1 MNPILLR
8 LYHGLPARM
17 RSFAASLHGFYIH
30 KCRYGPESE
39 SLVAE
44 ALERE
49 TWSKKR
55 WQDWQEQR
63 LAYMLHRAATRV
75 PYYRDVWARRRRLG
89 DRASWEYLEHWPLLE
104 KEVVRGCPTAFIAE
118 DCNTRRMFHDH
129 TAGTTGKPLDSWW
142 SLQALRTSHALFEAR
157 CRRWYG
163 VSRHDRWARV
173 GGQLVTPAKQR
184 RPPFWVWN
192 AGLKQLYMS
201 SFHLAPDLIPH
212 YLDAL
217 RDYRIQYLQGYA
229 SSLYALAQ
237 EAIRLGR
244 TDLTMRVAV
253 TDSEP
258 LLDYQ
263 RQAIA
268 EAFRCP
274 IYESYGMTEFVA
286 AASEC
291 QLHQLHTWPEA
302 GLIEVFDGDQGL
314 PSGACGDLVCT
325 GLLNADMVLIRYRVG
340 DRGSLS
346 PADQPC
352 TCGRTLPKMGS
363 LEGRIDDLFYISDGR
378 RIGRLDDVFNAQIP
392 ICEGQMIQ
400 EAHNRIRVRYVP
412 ARNFTPDIENVII
425 RRLQDRMGPVE
436 VILEQVDGVF
446 RLPNGKFR
454 QTICLLPPEMK
465 LDLQNADK

>member
-1 MNPILLR
+1 MNPALLR

-17 RSFAASLHGFYIH
+17 RSFVASLHGLYLH

-39 SLVAE
+39 SLVE
-44 ALERE
+44 EVLERD
-49 TWSKKR
+49 TWSPKR

-63 LAYMLHRAATRV
+63 LAYVLHRAATRV

-89 DRASWEYLEHWPLLE
+89 DRASWDYLEHWPLLE
-104 KEVVRGCPTAFIAE
+104 KEVVRRCPTAFIAE

-129 TAGTTGKPLDSWW
+129 TAGTTGKPLDFWW
-142 SLQALRTSHALFEAR
+142 SLRALRTYHALFEAR

-173 GGQLVTPAKQR
+173 GGQLVTPVKQR

-212 YLDAL
+212 YLDTL
-217 RDYRIQYLQGYA
+217 QDYRIQYLQGYA
-229 SSLYALAQ
+229 SSLYALAH

-244 TDLTMRVAV
+244 RDLTIHVAV

-268 EAFRCP
+268 AAFRCP
-274 IYESYGMTEFVA
+274 IYESYAMTEFVA

-302 GLIEVFDGDQGL
+302 GLIEVFDGDQL
-314 PSGACGDLVCT
+314 SPRGACGDLVCT

-340 DRGSLS
+340 DRGRLSL
-346 PADQPC
+346 ADQPC
-352 TCGRTLPKMGS
+352 ACGRTLPRMGA
-363 LEGRIDDLFYISDGR
+363 LEGRMDDLFYTSDGR
-378 RIGRLDDVFNAQIP
+378 RIGRLDDVFNAQIAM
-392 ICEGQMIQ
+392 CEGQMIQ
-400 EAHNRIRVRYVP
+400 EAHDRIRVRYVP
-412 ARNFTPDIENVII
+412 AQNFTADAEDVII
-425 RRLQDRMGPVE
+425 RRLRDRMGPVE
-436 VILEQVDGVF
+436 VILERVDKLP
-446 RLPNGKFR
+446 RLRNGKFR
-454 QTICLLPPEMK
+454 QAICMLPPEMTINPK
-465 LDLQNADK
+465 HADK

>member
-1 MNPILLR
+1 
-8 LYHGLPARM
+8 
-17 RSFAASLHGFYIH
+17 
-30 KCRYGPESE
+30 
-39 SLVAE
+39 
-44 ALERE
+44 
-49 TWSKKR
+49 
-55 WQDWQEQR
+55 
-63 LAYMLHRAATRV
+63 
-75 PYYRDVWARRRRLG
+75 
-89 DRASWEYLEHWPLLE
+89 
-104 KEVVRGCPTAFIAE
+104 
-118 DCNTRRMFHDH
+118 
-129 TAGTTGKPLDSWW
+129 
-142 SLQALRTSHALFEAR
+142 
-157 CRRWYG
+157 
-163 VSRHDRWARV
+163 
-173 GGQLVTPAKQR
+173 
-184 RPPFWVWN
+184 
-192 AGLKQLYMS
+192 
-201 SFHLAPDLIPH
+201 
-212 YLDAL
+212 
-217 RDYRIQYLQGYA
+217 
-229 SSLYALAQ
+229 
-237 EAIRLGR
+237 
-244 TDLTMRVAV
+244 MRVAV

-274 IYESYGMTEFVA
+274 IDESYGMTEFVA

-302 GLIEVFDGDQGL
+302 GLIEVFDSQEGL

-352 TCGRTLPKMGS
+352 TCGRNLPKMGS

-454 QTICLLPPEMK
+454 RPSACFRRRR
-465 LDLQNADK
+465 